1 MWAPP
6 FSAASANE
14 GEKIKLEACLSW
26 NRQKTAVMILS
37 GWIGFVRRYSS
48 GRRIFYYGSAFVKF
62 ATNNIIKFVNMDLFL
77 RESYKSID
85 ILFNYDMIKS

>member
-1 MWAPP
+1 M
-6 FSAASANE
+6 FV
-14 GEKIKLEACLSW
+14 LESTKDSCYDFK
-26 NRQKTAVMILS
+26 R
-37 GWIGFVRRYSS
+37 GWIGFVRRRSF
-48 GRRIFYYGSAFVKF
+48 GRRIFYYGSVFVKF